1 MIDKV
6 EDVAGARPRRTSQT
20 TYKDLTFTLVDMDW
34 KNVGGKIPRHFQ
46 LLRWG

>member
-6 EDVAGARPRRTSQT
+6 EDVAGARPGRTSQRF
-20 TYKDLTFTLVDMDW
+20 LTLVDMDW
-34 KNVGGKIPRHFQ
+34 KNVGGKIPRPFQ